1 MATRSSCI
9 DIRMR
14 CGIKSVGP
22 VMALKLITATGTTLM
37 RTMVERAVRRLE
49 PCNYNDANQRTFLS
63 IAQRSVTGGS
73 AEWRMYEMAHA
84 AATTTVTVPL
94 KINP

>member
-37 RTMVERAVRRLE
+37 RTMVERAVRRLN
-49 PCNYNDANQRTFLS
+49 PATTTTQISRLLW
-63 IAQRSVTGGS
+63 IAQSTVVGGS

-84 AATTTVTVPL
+84 AATTAVTVPL